1 MSQEHV
7 QNIIGRAVSDPAFR
21 ALLFSDPGKAL
32 AGYELTDAEIAA
44 LRGLTPEQFD
54 SHAADLE
61 TRISRSVLMGGRA
74 SEEASKQSG

>member
-32 AGYELTDAEIAA
+32 AGYELTDAEMAA

-54 SHAADLE
+54 SRAADLE
-61 TRISRSVLMGGRA
+61 TRTSRSTLMGIKNEQDQKG
-74 SEEASKQSG
+74 Q